1 MYNFA
6 LLSSKDRDFV
16 FNAVAIKNGIT
27 KAIVEKDFWVCLT
40 LDYLFNKSKYKDLL
54 TFKGGTSLSKG
65 FNLINRFSEDI
76 DIILNWN
83 CLGVTDDEPLLDRS
97 NTKQDTFNRE
107 LNEKAAIFIADKL
120 LPDLKEGLYKL
131 LKINIDIK
139 VDEKDNQVL
148 NFYYP
153 KLYSANS
160 ILQFIRLEIGPL
172 SELTP
177 AEKITIS
184 PYASEVM
191 PIAFEQKS
199 TIVLTVSPERTFWEK
214 ATILHREANR
224 PREKPMPIR
233 YSRHYYD
240 LFMMGHSVHKDKALN
255 NCILLSKVVEFKKKF
270 YRDNWANYDE
280 TLNKQFKLV
289 PPNYRLIEL
298 EKDYEQMQEML
309 FGNIPT
315 FDEILK
321 YLKNLENEINNK
333 N

>member
-1 MYNFA
+1 MKLLNKYVEGKMYNFA

-139 VDEKDNQVL
+139 VDERDNQVL

-199 TIVLTVSPERTFWEK
+199 TIVLTVSPERTFWKKQQYFTEK
-214 ATILHREANR
+214 QIDH
-224 PREKPMPIR
+224 
-233 YSRHYYD
+233 
-240 LFMMGHSVHKDKALN
+240 G
-255 NCILLSKVVEFKKKF
+255 
-270 YRDNWANYDE
+270 
-280 TLNKQFKLV
+280 
-289 PPNYRLIEL
+289 
-298 EKDYEQMQEML
+298 
-309 FGNIPT
+309 
-315 FDEILK
+315 
-321 YLKNLENEINNK
+321 KNQCQ
-333 N
+333 